1 MITIRIAFTN
11 FWHTIWHTFS
21 KSWHTAT
28 FLAHKTLKTTR
39 IYIMTLYDEF
49 EKVKGTFQ
57 QKVPTSTLGRVQAR
71 ANYLLQHAKAN
82 PDVWA
87 LGDPLHH
94 R

>member
-1 MITIRIAFTN
+1 
-11 FWHTIWHTFS
+11 
-21 KSWHTAT
+21 
-28 FLAHKTLKTTR
+28 
-39 IYIMTLYDEF
+39 MTLYDEF

>member
-1 MITIRIAFTN
+1 
-11 FWHTIWHTFS
+11 
-21 KSWHTAT
+21 
-28 FLAHKTLKTTR
+28 
-39 IYIMTLYDEF
+39 MTLYDEF

-57 QKVPTSTLGRVQAR
+57 QKVPRSTLGKVQAR
-71 ANYLLQHAKAN
+71 ANYLLQHVKDN